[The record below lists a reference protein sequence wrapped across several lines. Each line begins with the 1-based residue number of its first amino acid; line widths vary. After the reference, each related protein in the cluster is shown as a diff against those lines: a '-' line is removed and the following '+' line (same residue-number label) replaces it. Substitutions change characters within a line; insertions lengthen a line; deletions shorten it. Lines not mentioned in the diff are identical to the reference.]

1 MRRRGCGSPPRAPR
15 RGCGSPPRAP
25 RLGRASL
32 PGAPLLGR
40 GSAASRPHPAPGR
53 APALLLVA
61 RAQLLQSG
69 ARRARFGLPAWS
81 GRGLEEL
88 RTLRTTTRGTGRAA
102 LPRGRA
108 DMRRRPVPAAPRLC
122 PSRRPRRAA
131 PVRNSSSPVRVAPD
145 SGLLARPGRGLEE
158 LHTLRAMTRGTGR
171 GPATGRAD
179 ARCHPLHRPRPW
191 LCPSMPVRN
200 SSSRCSWRLIRASWP
215 GLSAEWRSCARFP
228 VRTHRP
234 RPPPTGGVSRIA
246 GSR

>member
-1 MRRRGCGSPPRAPR
+1 MRR

-32 PGAPLLGR
+32 PGAPLLGC
-40 GSAASRPHPAPGR
+40 GSAPPLGRTPH
-53 APALLLVA
+53 
-61 RAQLLQSG
+61 
-69 ARRARFGLPAWS
+69 
-81 GRGLEEL
+81 
-88 RTLRTTTRGTGRAA
+88 
-102 LPRGRA
+102 
-108 DMRRRPVPAAPRLC
+108 PAAPRLC
-122 PSRRPRRAA
+122 FSL
-131 PVRNSSSPVRVAPD
+131 PVRNSSNPVRVAPD
-145 SGLLARPGRGLEE
+145 SGCRPGPGADWRSCARCARRLAAPAARRCHGGALTCDDAQYRPHPGSAPRAGRAVRRLFVTPPVRCASRLIRVSWLGPGADWRSCTRCEE
-158 LHTLRAMTRGTGR
+158 TAVGTGR

-215 GLSAEWRSCARFP
+215 GLSAEWRSCARVP
-228 VRTHRP
+228 ARARRP